1 MASEQFSLCW
11 DNFHKNMSSGM
22 NSLLESGDLV
32 DVTLAVE
39 GKFLKAHKMVLSV
52 CSPYF
57 KELFKTNPCQHP
69 IVFMKD
75 VSYVA
80 ISDLLQFMY
89 QGEVQVSQDNL
100 TTFIKTAEALQIKG
114 LTGDGNG
121 STDADSEPVQE
132 KPARHI
138 DESYK
143 PSPRPKKQLPTPVVT
158 TTPAVKRPRLSAS
171 SNDSQSAPIAI
182 AKTEPSS
189 TGVDSSSV
197 QFKVEPY
204 DLNQSVTIPDDGDD
218 NFDENLDDNTVDDTE
233 DYSMMEGE
241 EPQAG
246 TSTDGT
252 GEGQVDSIE
261 VRPEFP
267 DYVDEC
273 DLEEED
279 EDNSS
284 YSISLNSSK
293 KYQRVYNNFN
303 TWRNKNQLPDYSETT
318 LMTYFQEQAKLNVKC
333 STLWA
338 QYSMLKKLLSIN
350 HGIDLSTYSNLRV
363 YLKKLNEGYRPKKS
377 PVLTKD
383 QFIYFLTEAP
393 DDKFLGIKVVL
404 MIGILGSC
412 RCDELLQ
419 FMPDQIQDLDTI
431 LYVTVKD
438 RNEKSCRT
446 FTIAEDIYIDTYRK
460 YAAQRPS
467 GLEGF
472 RFFLNYE
479 NGRCLKSHMGKQ
491 KIGAVPRKVANF
503 LNLPDWKEYTGHCM
517 RQSTINVTGKY
528 RKLRQSH

>member
-132 KPARHI
+132 KPTRHI

-143 PSPRPKKQLPTPVVT
+143 PSPRPKKQLPAPVVT

-252 GEGQVDSIE
+252 GEGQENTIIYIESSRPGRHARLIVDNNVFRRQIVRANSQGVTVRWRCMSFPETKCQATLYATLQKDTIIKSLYQHNHSDNVDPLLKKMATPKIFPIVRLERPCKRGPATSLGSSRKKRRNLKKKKVMHEEISEENSESIIFHVKGE
-261 VRPEFP
+261 QSGIV
-267 DYVDEC
+267 VQ
-273 DLEEED
+273 LMASED
-279 EDNSS
+279 E
-284 YSISLNSSK
+284 I
-293 KYQRVYNNFN
+293 
-303 TWRNKNQLPDYSETT
+303 
-318 LMTYFQEQAKLNVKC
+318 
-333 STLWA
+333 
-338 QYSMLKKLLSIN
+338 
-350 HGIDLSTYSNLRV
+350 
-363 YLKKLNEGYRPKKS
+363 
-377 PVLTKD
+377 
-383 QFIYFLTEAP
+383 
-393 DDKFLGIKVVL
+393 
-404 MIGILGSC
+404 
-412 RCDELLQ
+412 
-419 FMPDQIQDLDTI
+419 
-431 LYVTVKD
+431 
-438 RNEKSCRT
+438 
-446 FTIAEDIYIDTYRK
+446 
-460 YAAQRPS
+460 
-467 GLEGF
+467 
-472 RFFLNYE
+472 
-479 NGRCLKSHMGKQ
+479 
-491 KIGAVPRKVANF
+491 
-503 LNLPDWKEYTGHCM
+503 
-517 RQSTINVTGKY
+517 
-528 RKLRQSH
+528 